1 MIEIDA
7 RIDSLDFKLIGTHIT
22 FDNQVIFFQSKSIM
36 DVIMI
41 LIKTGKFDAVFVGI
55 LILVFSIVFPFSK
68 LLSTA
73 ILLMGGPRWTSN
85 KVISFFA
92 LRSSKW
98 SMADVHVIAIFM
110 AYIGFKGILDD
121 QLSHLNIHSE
131 SLTSISTNYTAL
143 QAGYIVFL
151 GFVLYGFILSL
162 ILERITATE
171 KQ

>member
-1 MIEIDA
+1 
-7 RIDSLDFKLIGTHIT
+7 
-22 FDNQVIFFQSKSIM
+22 
-36 DVIMI
+36 
-41 LIKTGKFDAVFVGI
+41 
-55 LILVFSIVFPFSK
+55 
-68 LLSTA
+68 
-73 ILLMGGPRWTSN
+73 
-85 KVISFFA
+85 
-92 LRSSKW
+92 
-98 SMADVHVIAIFM
+98 MADVHVIAIFM
-110 AYIGFKGILDD
+110 AYIGFKVILDD